1 MMKIRLIALMS
12 LAGVIALSGCTVGPD
27 YKRPTLDVP
36 LEYRQISKEVEDNAQ
51 WLTARW
57 WTQYQDPAIDA
68 LVSSAIKNNRTLQ
81 QTMSNVEKAAAA
93 VTVARADLFP
103 QLNYQAMRCVSAR
116 VSTLLWVKRS
126 KGNLS
131 VRKKSW
137 LVHHGKSTC
146 GAKSAGKLKV
156 LRRL

>member
-1 MMKIRLIALMS
+1 MKIRLIALMS

-68 LVSSAIKNNRTLQ
+68 LVSSAIKKQ
-81 QTMSNVEKAAAA
+81 QNAAADYVERRESCCCSYRCQSRFVPA
-93 VTVARADLFP
+93 VELSGRCDASAP
-103 QLNYQAMRCVSAR
+103 EYQHCY
-116 VSTLLWVKRS
+116 
-126 KGNLS
+126 G
-131 VRKKSW
+131 
-137 LVHHGKSTC
+137 
-146 GAKSAGKLKV
+146 
-156 LRRL
+156 